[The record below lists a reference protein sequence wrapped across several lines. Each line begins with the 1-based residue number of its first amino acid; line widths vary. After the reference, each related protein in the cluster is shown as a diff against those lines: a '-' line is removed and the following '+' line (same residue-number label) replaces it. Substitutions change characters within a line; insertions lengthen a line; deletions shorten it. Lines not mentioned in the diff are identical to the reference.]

1 MGNIEIVLPILL
13 HWIGIMAR
21 IQTQIVQIK
30 KRIKSMTIH
39 LAYKIIL
46 MRRFIQKVLI
56 NKEIGIVT
64 AVIRSLRS
72 IYNKIMA
79 NDIPSQNYHHK
90 K

>member
-1 MGNIEIVLPILL
+1 
-13 HWIGIMAR
+13 MAR

-30 KRIKSMTIH
+30 KQIKSMTIH